1 MAKENIEDLSTKILL
16 RRKKIVIGLT
26 IIFIVVMVVNLV
38 FIGASLTN
46 KDKDLEFTYFLPF
59 FLFIAIM
66 IPMLMGVK
74 KINQELKKR
83 EDK

>member
-1 MAKENIEDLSTKILL
+1 MTTLL
-16 RRKKIVIGLT
+16 IAVFSFLAGFISG
-26 IIFIVVMVVNLV
+26 IIFIVVMAINLV
-38 FIGASLTN
+38 LIGASLTN

-59 FLFIAIM
+59 FLFIGVI

-74 KINQELKKR
+74 KINQELKRR